1 MLKSHLSLLDSRP
14 GLFHPPVTAFQFVQI
29 ESHAIATIQMLY
41 SFFMLSHYRHFT
53 QVIFALFSSQ
63 NALNYQ
69 SRRYH
74 ELSCYSFPGGPA

>member
-1 MLKSHLSLLDSRP
+1 MLKSHLSLLDSRSAS
-14 GLFHPPVTAFQFVQI
+14 FHPPVTAFQFVQI

-53 QVIFALFSSQ
+53 QVIFPLSSPQ
-63 NALNYQ
+63 NVLNYR

-74 ELSCYSFPGGPA
+74 ELSYSFPGGPA